1 MVDDGGPHAAPMRV
15 LSLKAASAY
24 AESKENNVPLVSQ
37 PPPAVPLVMQMQQGQ
52 GRGGGGSAKV
62 PVPPVGRNS
71 APVAMKT
78 FELPF

>member
-1 MVDDGGPHAAPMRV
+1 MRV